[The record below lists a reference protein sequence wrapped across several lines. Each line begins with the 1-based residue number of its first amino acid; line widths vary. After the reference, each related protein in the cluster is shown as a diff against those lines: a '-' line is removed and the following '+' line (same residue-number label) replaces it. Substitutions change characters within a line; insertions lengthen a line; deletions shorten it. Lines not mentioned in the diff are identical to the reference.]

1 MEFGFG
7 DWPIRAFLH
16 LMFFWRSLAALSL
29 TLGVIAAPIPD
40 TAFRQE
46 IALRITR
53 SAELDRADLLKLCVT
68 RDDVPYVLTSKGVAR
83 EFNGHMALDRSF
95 RPLAGKVPLDIA
107 TSPEGHLY
115 YLYADGWLANEDGGL
130 HQGRLVAGHYQH
142 IAVASNGVV
151 MLAGTNG
158 FAVADHDLVTPLTVT
173 VTGPLRL
180 MSPAPTGIWF
190 SDGESI
196 WRLEG
201 RQIIFVGK
209 SSGIRVMDTSGPELA
224 LVTSDGLV
232 SFDCKAALL
241 PQRLPNQ
248 EINSLVHG
256 PGGWWVGTSKGVF
269 FAWDGT
275 ASPWAGPNGGPTAP
289 PPAVRYFASRRW
301 LADDQVIGVQPDS
314 NGTVWVLT
322 KSALQAI
329 RYPSMTLAD
338 KAAWYEQLVRS
349 RHMRYG
355 LTAERRLPVSG
366 DISSS
371 ELIDTDNDGGWSCYW
386 LASQAFRYA
395 VTHEPKAKA
404 WAWETFDALERLQ
417 TIHTNTGFPART
429 MERTGFKVSDPE
441 CWHLAPDAR
450 WEWKGTTSSDEIAS
464 HLFAYAVLWECA
476 AESAPERGRI
486 RDVVD
491 RVATHILDHGLYLVD
506 VDGKPTLWGRWH
518 PEYVNAFPNT
528 VFDRRLNS
536 SEIIALLQFAFRVT
550 GTERYRDKALE
561 LLEKEGYRKNIGL
574 PMAKMGVA
582 PVIHQGVELGDS
594 WNHSDD
600 ELAFITY
607 WVLCRF
613 ALTPELKA
621 EYISAVA
628 DHWKLEQNERYP
640 FWNFAAAGC
649 GLTEFDPEGALWTLR
664 GFPLDTISW
673 RVENS
678 HRKDLTRLPSNF
690 RQQELAE
697 LLPPGERQYVR
708 CNTQPFILDGGDD
721 GHTEFAGDEYL
732 LGYWMGRFVGAI
744 GESRK

>member
-1 MEFGFG
+1 
-7 DWPIRAFLH
+7 
-16 LMFFWRSLAALSL
+16 MFFWRLLVALSL
-29 TLGVIAAPIPD
+29 TLGVIAGPIPD
-40 TAFRQE
+40 TAFPQE
-46 IALRITR
+46 IAVRITR
-53 SAELDRADLLKLCVT
+53 SHELEGAMLLKLCVT

-83 EFNGHMALDRSF
+83 DFNGHLAIDRSF

-107 TSPEGHLY
+107 TSPGGVLY
-115 YLYADGWLANEDGGL
+115 YLYNDAWLANEDA
-130 HQGRLVAGHYQH
+130 GRLQGKLVNGRYQH
-142 IAVASNGVV
+142 IGVAPDGLVV
-151 MLAGTNG
+151 LGGTDG
-158 FAVADHDLVTPLTVT
+158 FAVAEQDKVIALDVT
-173 VTGPLRL
+173 VTGSRRL
-180 MSPAPTGIWF
+180 ISFAPTGIWF
-190 SDGESI
+190 SDGESV
-196 WRLEG
+196 WKLVG
-201 RQIIFVGK
+201 RQAEFVGK
-209 SSGIRVMDTSGPELA
+209 SSGIRVLDASGPEIA
-224 LVTSDGLV
+224 VVTENGLQ
-232 SFDCKAALL
+232 SFARKTGLL
-241 PQRLPNQ
+241 SQRLPSRD
-248 EINSLVHG
+248 IRSLVHG
-256 PGGWWVGTSKGVF
+256 PGGWWAGTPKGVF
-269 FAWDGT
+269 FAWDGS
-275 ASPWAGPNGGPTAP
+275 ASTWAGPSGGPSAP
-289 PPAVRYFASRRW
+289 PPSVRYFAGRRW

-314 NGTVWVLT
+314 NATVWVLT
-322 KSALQAI
+322 QSALQAI
-329 RYPSMTLAD
+329 RYSSMTMAE
-338 KAAWYEQLVRS
+338 KAVWYEQLVRS

-355 LTAERRLPVSG
+355 LTAERHLPVSG
-366 DISSS
+366 DVSSS
-371 ELIDTDNDGGWSCYW
+371 EMIDTDNDGGWSSYW

-417 TIHTNTGFPART
+417 SIHTNTGFPART
-429 MERTGFKVSDPE
+429 MERTGFKVSDPDR
-441 CWHLAPDAR
+441 WNVAPDSR

-476 AESAPERGRI
+476 AESPPERDRI
-486 RDVVD
+486 RQVVD
-491 RVATHILDHGLYLVD
+491 RIGTHILDHGLYLVD

-518 PEYVNAFPNT
+518 PEYVNAFPAT

-536 SEIIALLQFAFRVT
+536 SEIIALLQFAYRVT
-550 GTERYRDKALE
+550 GSERYKSKALE
-561 LLEKEGYRKNIGL
+561 LLDSEGYRKNIGL
-574 PMAKMGVA
+574 PMGQMGVA

-621 EYISAVA
+621 EYITAVA
-628 DHWKLEQNERYP
+628 DHWQLERNERYP

-649 GLTEFDPEGALWTLR
+649 GVREFDPEGALWTLR

-678 HRKDLTRLPSNF
+678 QRQDLTRLPSNF

-744 GESRK
+744 GESAR